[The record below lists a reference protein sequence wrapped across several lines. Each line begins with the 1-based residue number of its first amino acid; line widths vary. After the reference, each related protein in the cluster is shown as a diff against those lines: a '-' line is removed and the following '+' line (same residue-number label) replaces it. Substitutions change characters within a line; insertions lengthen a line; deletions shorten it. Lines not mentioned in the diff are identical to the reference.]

1 MSHGQ
6 EPRCDLCPGL
16 GLGQKAAAGWFRD
29 QPLLQEKIPGFKG
42 YWEKQESDTLDLDL
56 CGPHRFLDM

>member
-29 QPLLQEKIPGFKG
+29 QPVLQEKMPGFKG
-42 YWEKQESDTLDLDL
+42 ILGKAGRGKLDLEL
-56 CGPHRFLDM
+56 CGPHHLLDM